1 MLKIAIVGAG
11 SWGTALGKVLAEKA
25 YEVYL
30 LARRREIV
38 STINREHINPQ
49 YLPGIKLPSNLKAT
63 LSPGE
68 ALTETQIVIWTIP
81 SHALEEVLLTLKS
94 YLKKSLYHVSGIKGM
109 DIETGKSPLQILR
122 SHLGED
128 RKYFVL
134 GGPSFAFELA
144 QRLPTAVV
152 LAGFEKEATTYLQ
165 EVFAWKYLRVYRSYD
180 PLGVEL
186 AGALKNV
193 IAIAAGISDGLA
205 LGLNARA
212 GLISRGLR
220 ELERCGIAL
229 GGKRETFYGLA
240 GLGDLVLTCTGT
252 LSRNYQVGLR
262 LAQGKNIERV
272 LEEIGQVAEGV
283 KTVSVIKRLAEER
296 ALNLPICEEVYKI
309 IYEGEDPRNS
319 LKRLLSR
326 SLKDEFE
333 EEAMENLKLVVHVPD
348 PARFEAGLKVSRNFA
363 LHMRDK
369 KFELRILVNYEGVK
383 VLQDFSSYMDL
394 YQEVLNLGGEVY
406 FCETALR
413 SLNFS
418 KDMLPKGAKTI
429 PSGIVA
435 LAEWQQEGFSYVRA

>member
-25 YEVYL
+25 HEVYL
-30 LARRREIV
+30 LARRKEIV
-38 STINREHINPQ
+38 STINREHINPE

-63 LSPGE
+63 LSPEE
-68 ALTETQIVIWTIP
+68 AFAETNIVIWAIP
-81 SHALEEVLLTLKS
+81 SHILEEVLLTLKS
-94 YLKKSLYHVSGIKGM
+94 YLKNSLYHVSGIKGM
-109 DIETGKSPLQILR
+109 DIRTGKSPLQILR
-122 SHLGED
+122 RHLGEG

-134 GGPSFAFELA
+134 GGPSFALELA
-144 QRLPTAVV
+144 QRLPTAMV
-152 LAGFEKEATTYLQ
+152 LAGFEKEATIYLQ

-193 IAIAAGISDGLA
+193 IAIAAGISDGLG

-229 GGKRETFYGLA
+229 GGKKETFYGLA
-240 GLGDLVLTCTGT
+240 GLGDLVLTCTGS

-262 LAQGKNIERV
+262 LAQGKNIEKV

-283 KTVSVIKRLAEER
+283 KTVLVIKRIAEER
-296 ALNLPICEEVYKI
+296 GLNLPICEEVYKI

-326 SLKDEFE
+326 SLKNEFE
-333 EEAMENLKLVVHVPD
+333 EE
-348 PARFEAGLKVSRNFA
+348 
-363 LHMRDK
+363 
-369 KFELRILVNYEGVK
+369 
-383 VLQDFSSYMDL
+383 
-394 YQEVLNLGGEVY
+394 
-406 FCETALR
+406 
-413 SLNFS
+413 
-418 KDMLPKGAKTI
+418 
-429 PSGIVA
+429 
-435 LAEWQQEGFSYVRA
+435 